1 MISLRALGFVLPLG
15 LGAAEATV
23 DSLLAEARVLYYASV
38 TDKEKIDPAIDLFRK
53 IGQLDETYQ
62 ERALTYIGS
71 LPREVTRRNGA
82 PAWQSTRRRLVE
94 KNSFLL
100 LPKPQFR
107 FDKIRRCLRIR
118 CRDHFADQTDGKH
131 LHADDHQQNA
141 EKQQRA
147 IGEID

>member
-62 ERALTYIGS
+62 GRALTYIGS
-71 LPREVTRRNGA
+71 LTARGYSSEWSACVAKYSPEVG
-82 PAWQSTRRRLVE
+82 
-94 KNSFLL
+94 
-100 LPKPQFR
+100 
-107 FDKIRRCLRIR
+107 
-118 CRDHFADQTDGKH
+118 
-131 LHADDHQQNA
+131 
-141 EKQQRA
+141 
-147 IGEID
+147 